1 MQQRNGGAKMSS
13 AVRISE
19 ELMREAKLMSSV
31 EHRSATGQIEYWAKI
46 GKCAEENPNL
56 TFSLIKDI
64 LIGLEEL
71 DRGESTE
78 YEFG

>member
-1 MQQRNGGAKMSS
+1 MSS
-13 AVRISE
+13 AVRISD

-31 EHRSATGQIEYWAKI
+31 EHRSAEGQIEYWAKI
-46 GKCAEENPNL
+46 GKCAKDNPYL
-56 TFSLIKDI
+56 TFSLIREL

-71 DRGESTE
+71 DNGESTE